1 MKRQKGSILIRLGLL
16 LIAAAL
22 FLAAYNLWEERRAG
36 RAARETV
43 AQLLETVEVQPP
55 ENRPESAPEE
65 TTTEVEIPDYILD
78 PGREMPVETVDGED
92 YIGVLRIP
100 ALDLEL
106 PIHSQWSYKRLK
118 TAPCRYSGSAYQDDL
133 VLCAHNYA
141 THFGGLK
148 SLRTGDE
155 VTFTDVDGNRFRYQV
170 AAVEALAPTDIEEM
184 TAGDWPLTLFTCTPG
199 GQSRVAVRCTGGE
212 YEIDG

>member
-1 MKRQKGSILIRLGLL
+1 MKRQKGSMWIRLGLL

-36 RAARETV
+36 HAARETV
-43 AQLLETVEVQPP
+43 AQLLETVEVPPP
-55 ENRPESAPEE
+55 ENRPESAPPE
-65 TTTEVEIPDYILD
+65 TATEVEIPDYILD

-148 SLRTGDE
+148 NLRTGDE

>member
-1 MKRQKGSILIRLGLL
+1 MT
-16 LIAAAL
+16 
-22 FLAAYNLWEERRAG
+22 AYNLWEERRAG

-43 AQLLETVEVQPP
+43 EQLLETVEVQPP
-55 ENRPESAPEE
+55 EDGQSAAPGEMPPAS
-65 TTTEVEIPDYILD
+65 EVELPDYILD

-170 AAVEALAPTDIEEM
+170 AAVEALAPTDIQEM

-199 GQSRVAVRCTGGE
+199 GQSRVAVRCTLAE
-212 YEIDG
+212 NL

>member
-1 MKRQKGSILIRLGLL
+1 MKRQKGSMWIRLGLL

-36 RAARETV
+36 HAARETV
-43 AQLLETVEVQPP
+43 AQLLETVEVPPP
-55 ENRPESAPEE
+55 ENRPESAPPE
-65 TTTEVEIPDYILD
+65 TATEVEIPDYILD